1 MIQSSRVATTA
12 CYTSMFLLGVSVALI
27 GAIARSID
35 LSPQQIGL
43 FIAAQNVGFT
53 ASVLLSGAL
62 ADTHSKPGLLL
73 AGSLVLAAAFFSFYA
88 TDVFWLNLTIMAA
101 IGAGIGSYEGVTD
114 ALLLDL
120 HSDHPSYYINVNHFF
135 VTFGSIV
142 IALYLMLPSVH
153 WRSAAIESGIVALA
167 LAALF
172 AVLSVERS
180 PREHEPY
187 TKRLQ
192 ILGGDRTIAAIF
204 CAMALAV
211 GVEAGSIGIMT
222 TFLAELRAM
231 PTGAAHAGLLVFLG
245 GIAAGRLA
253 TGWLARD
260 DHIMTTLIVLFGAS
274 FVLHGAL
281 YFLHLGLASHLLVFA
296 AGLSMSAI
304 VPLLLA
310 LAGRLHPDMTGTVLG
325 TIKTAM
331 PIGGIVLPFAMSMLA
346 TSVSFQ
352 VSLGLYPLAF
362 LAGMGLLAAQAPE
375 ITDALTARSEQTPIE

>member
-1 MIQSSRVATTA
+1 MIQSPRVATSA

-27 GAIARSID
+27 GAVARSID

-53 ASVLLSGAL
+53 ASVLVSGAL

-73 AGSLVLAAAFFSFYA
+73 TGSLVLASALFSFYS
-88 TDVFWLNLTIMAA
+88 TDAFWLNLTIMTA
-101 IGAGIGSYEGVTD
+101 IGAGIGCYEGVTD

-135 VTFGSIV
+135 VTLGSIV

-153 WRSAAIESGIVALA
+153 WRSALIESGIVALA
-167 LAALF
+167 LVALF
-172 AVLSVERS
+172 AFLRVEQS
-180 PREHEPY
+180 PRKHEPY
-187 TKRLQ
+187 IERLR
-192 ILGGDRTIAAIF
+192 ILGADHTIAAIF

-222 TFLAELRAM
+222 TFLVELRAM
-231 PTGAAHAGLLVFLG
+231 SMGAAHAGLLLFLG
-245 GIAAGRLA
+245 AIAAGRLA
-253 TGWLARD
+253 AGWLARD
-260 DHIMTTLIVLFGAS
+260 DHITTTLVVLFGAS

-281 YFLHLGLASHLLVFA
+281 YLLQVGRASYVLVFA

-310 LAGRLHPDMTGTVLG
+310 LAGRLYPEMAGTVLG

-331 PIGGIVLPFAMSMLA
+331 PIGGIVLPFGMSMLA
-346 TSVSFQ
+346 GGVSFQ

-362 LAGMGLLAAQAPE
+362 LAGMVLLVAQAPR
-375 ITDALTARSEQTPIE
+375 IRIALSTPSRQT